1 MNDKEPFVELDL
13 TISDNAREW
22 QRRARTFAREHAL
35 PLGHELDVMS
45 AEDAVAPGSPYFEFL
60 ATARSEGFLHLTA
73 PPEFGGL
80 GLSRL
85 EEYLV
90 LEELAT
96 GDAGLAASL
105 FIAPLVYQFVY
116 NFGSPRLVDEL
127 ARPFFTGQRP
137 EWSSC
142 FAITDSRHGSDM
154 MAAHTPSLAVPGGD
168 LIARED
174 GDGWVLSGRKA
185 PWASC
190 TATATHALVCCT
202 LDSSNLARGGI
213 AVVPLDL
220 DGVTKGEPLDK
231 LGLRPMNQASLSFA
245 DVRIPKD
252 HLLIGEDAYGMAMH
266 ATHTVASVSMALLAF
281 GTGRAAYEGALRYT
295 AERVQGGKPLHEHQA
310 TQLRLFSMFT
320 KLEAARA
327 LTRAT
332 YVHNYELAAAGK
344 VGSLAHSCAAK
355 VFATETAFEVCD
367 AASQLCGARATDRRG
382 LRFSDGDVFYP
393 EKLLR
398 DAKSF
403 KIADGENTLLA
414 LIGAAHLG

>member
-1 MNDKEPFVELDL
+1 MNEPFHELDL
-13 TISDNAREW
+13 TISDGAREW
-22 QRRARTFAREHAL
+22 QQRARTFAQEYMAPVGRQ
-35 PLGHELDVMS
+35 LDLMS
-45 AEDAVAPGSPYFEFL
+45 PEDAVASESPYFEFL
-60 ATARSEGFLHLTA
+60 SKARNEGFLHLTA
-73 PPEFGGL
+73 PPALGGR

-96 GDAGLAASL
+96 GDAGLATAL

-116 NFGSPRLVDEL
+116 DFGSLRLVDEI
-127 ARPFFTGQRP
+127 AKPYFEGRHP

-154 MAAHTPSLAVPGGD
+154 MAAHTPSLVVSGGD
-168 LIARED
+168 LTARED
-174 GDGWVLSGRKA
+174 GESWVLDGQKA

-190 TATATHALVCCT
+190 AATATHALVCCT
-202 LDSSNLARGGI
+202 IDSANLAHGGI
-213 AVVPLDL
+213 AVVPLDT
-220 DGVTKGEPLDK
+220 DGVVKGAPLDK
-231 LGLRPMNQASLSFA
+231 LGLRPLNQASLAFT

-252 HLLIGEDAYGMAMH
+252 HMIIGQDAYGMAMH

-281 GTGRAAYEGALRYT
+281 GTGRAAYEGAVRYT
-295 AERVQGGKPLHEHQA
+295 RERVQGGKVLREHQA

-332 YVHNYELAAAGK
+332 YTHNYDLAAQGK
-344 VGSLAHSCAAK
+344 AGSLAHSCAAK
-355 VFATETAFEVCD
+355 VFTTEAAFEVCD
-367 AASQLCGARATDRRG
+367 AASQLCGARSTDRQG
-382 LRFSDGDVFYP
+382 IRFDDGSIFSP

-414 LIGAAHLG
+414 LIGAAQLG